1 VDGPWLDAAAFAFGT
16 AIGAVGTMVGVGGG
30 FLIVPVVAMVQ
41 PHWETRTVTAFSLAV
56 VCANA
61 CSGTLA
67 YLRQRRVDIRS
78 AIVFAAAAAPGAV
91 IGVAGANALQRR
103 LFDQIFAVVLA
114 VMAGWLMMGP
124 QRKTGEGAGTQRRE
138 IVDRMGNRYVWSFRL
153 RWGIAGSIAIGILSA
168 LLGIGGGP
176 VQVPFLVTALNYPEH
191 VATATSHAVL
201 AVTSLVATVVHVA
214 QGDYRDDAV
223 LTLCTAAGALCG
235 APLGARLSR
244 FVSGRTLMQILAVML
259 GLLAA
264 RLAFQPGRGRL

>member
-1 VDGPWLDAAAFAFGT
+1 MDGPWLDAAAFAFGT

-153 RWGIAGSIAIGILSA
+153 RWGIAGSIVIGIVSA

-176 VQVPFLVTALNYPEH
+176 VQVPFLVTVLNYPEH
-191 VATATSHAVL
+191 
-201 AVTSLVATVVHVA
+201 VATVVHVA